1 LIFLL
6 TRILWLRRSK
16 WQFLLAGFAY
26 AIGLVIMLTALEAYL
41 SIERLVKQ
49 QKEKGQY
56 IIVNKKISI
65 VNTLGLGSS
74 SFNKQEVSGLEKAP
88 FSKKVG
94 LIESNQFQASIR
106 ARQLIKFYTMVF
118 FESVSN
124 YFIDEDIAD
133 FKWREG
139 QKKLPIIVSQDFL
152 NVYNFGFALS
162 QNLPQVS
169 REALKMVSFDVVIS
183 GPGGEQV
190 FEGEIIGF
198 TERISSVLVPQ
209 SFMRWANRTIASKSN
224 FDPSRVIIQVESI
237 SDPSIAEFLK
247 KNRMTTDQEKM
258 QLGKTGT
265 ILNTVMKVA
274 ALLGVIFVVLAFIMF
289 SMNFKLI
296 LAEASAD
303 IKLMIELGYRHTV
316 IGGNLLSYFS
326 AFLFVLFCLCTFVL
340 MKTNAFVQH
349 MLQGQGIAS
358 DAQNIP
364 YTSILVGAL
373 FSIGIILVNGYLIIR
388 QLQKTA

>member
-1 LIFLL
+1 
-6 TRILWLRRSK
+6 
-16 WQFLLAGFAY
+16 
-26 AIGLVIMLTALEAYL
+26 MLTALEAYL

-326 AFLFVLFCLCTFVL
+326 AFLFVLFFLCTFVL